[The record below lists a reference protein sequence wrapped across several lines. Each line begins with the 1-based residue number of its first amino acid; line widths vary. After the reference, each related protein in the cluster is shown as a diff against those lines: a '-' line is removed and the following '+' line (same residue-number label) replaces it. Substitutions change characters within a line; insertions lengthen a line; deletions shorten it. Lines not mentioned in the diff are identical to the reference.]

1 MCVRVHRHMHT
12 HTHHPNAWLKTTQQM
27 LLIWTLLKH
36 LIKMSH
42 EILLA
47 KQVQIG
53 WKRRIPM
60 QFEHWPPNR
69 KPKVMELI
77 NKWQQI

>member
-1 MCVRVHRHMHT
+1 MHT
-12 HTHHPNAWLKTTQQM
+12 HTHMHHPNEWLKAAQQM

-47 KQVQIG
+47 KQVKIG
-53 WKRRIPM
+53 WNRRIPM
-60 QFEHWPPNR
+60 QIENWLRNH
-69 KPKVMELI
+69 KPKVMELT